1 MNYMRQRELTW
12 QADTHDCQDD
22 QAIKISGNQLSRKMI
37 NPVDNAPDKAVNCH
51 LSIVWVLLSSM
62 PFDLNN
68 IVKSS

>member
-1 MNYMRQRELTW
+1 MRQGELTW

-51 LSIVWVLLSSM
+51 LSIVWVLLSRLR
-62 PFDLNN
+62 FDLND
-68 IVKSS
+68 IAKSS